1 MGFSPTN
8 RYAASVDYRHY
19 VIVLPAALR
28 DLTAFLREFNELQL
42 DLLRTLCC
50 DRSHAHP
57 LLGELVARCVDH
69 EQRRRYRRAGP
80 VALLDDGVAP
90 DDADAA
96 AADALR
102 IAEQVPQLAARARLT
117 HAELLPIGVFLELL
131 GTRLL
136 SGVPQQA
143 VAA

>member
-1 MGFSPTN
+1 M
-8 RYAASVDYRHY
+8 
-19 VIVLPAALR
+19 IVLPAALR

-50 DRSHAHP
+50 DRTRAHP
-57 LLGELVARCVDH
+57 LLADLVESIVDH

-80 VALLDDGVAP
+80 VALLDDGLAP
-90 DDADAA
+90 QEADAA

-102 IAEQVPQLAARARLT
+102 IADQMPRLAARERLT
-117 HAELLPIGVFLELL
+117 RAELLPIGVFLELL
-131 GTRLL
+131 GARLQ
-136 SGVPQQA
+136 SCVPQPA